1 METKSSF
8 ELTAQVIEEVSSV
21 VIGQKDLIEA
31 MMIGLL
37 SDGHLL
43 VEGVPGLAKTTAI
56 KTLSDAIDTSFS
68 RIQFTPDLLPADLLG
83 TQIYSSRN
91 ENFEIKKGPIFANM
105 VLADEINRAPA
116 KVQSALLEAMQEK
129 QVSIGNESFYLDK
142 TFLVMAT
149 QNPVDQE
156 GTYAL
161 PEAQLDRFMFK
172 VEVDYPSVDDEI
184 RVIKSVTSGELP
196 QVQKI
201 LNPEIIN
208 GIRSDVEKI
217 FVDDKI
223 FSYITHLVDC
233 TRNPQNYELSSLKSL
248 IDHGAS
254 PRAGINLVK
263 ASKVRAML
271 NGRDYVVPDDIK
283 ILCSNIFRHRI
294 SLSYESEAREI
305 SVNEVIHEILTKVPI
320 P

>member
-1 METKSSF
+1 
-8 ELTAQVIEEVSSV
+8 
-21 VIGQKDLIEA
+21 
-31 MMIGLL
+31 
-37 SDGHLL
+37 
-43 VEGVPGLAKTTAI
+43 
-56 KTLSDAIDTSFS
+56 
-68 RIQFTPDLLPADLLG
+68 
-83 TQIYSSRN
+83 
-91 ENFEIKKGPIFANM
+91 
-105 VLADEINRAPA
+105 
-116 KVQSALLEAMQEK
+116 
-129 QVSIGNESFYLDK
+129 
-142 TFLVMAT
+142 MAT

-201 LNPEIIN
+201 LNPDIIN
-208 GIRSDVEKI
+208 GIRADIEKI

-283 ILCSNIFRHRI
+283 ILSSNIFRHRI
-294 SLSYESEAREI
+294 ALSYESEAREI

>member
-1 METKSSF
+1 MEEKNSF
-8 ELTAQVIEEVSSV
+8 ELSVQVVEEVSSV
-21 VIGQKDLIEA
+21 VIGQKHLIEM

-56 KTLSDAIDTSFS
+56 KALSDAIDTSFS
-68 RIQFTPDLLPADLLG
+68 RIQFTPDLLPAVLLG

-91 ENFEIKKGPIFANM
+91 ESFEIKKGPIFANM

-129 QVSIGNESFYLDK
+129 QVSIGNDTFNLDK

-156 GTYAL
+156 GTYTL

-172 VEVDYPSVDDEI
+172 VNVDYPSVEDEI
-184 RVIKSVTSGELP
+184 KVLKSVTSGVMPTVKKL
-196 QVQKI
+196 
-201 LNPEIIN
+201 LNPEKI
-208 GIRSDVEKI
+208 GEMRKTAQDI
-217 FVDDKI
+217 FVDEKI
-223 FSYITHLVDC
+223 YSYITELVDC
-233 TRNPQNYELSSLKSL
+233 TRFPKKYEASSLESL
-248 IDHGAS
+248 ISHGAS

-263 ASKVRAML
+263 ASKVKAML
-271 NGRDYVVPDDIK
+271 SNREYVVPDDIK
-283 ILCSNIFRHRI
+283 ALAPDVFRHRI
-294 SLSYESEAREI
+294 ALSYEADAREI
-305 SVNEVIHEILTKVPI
+305 GVSEIISEILTKVRI